1 MVEQYKVGTALVK
14 TFSISGTT
22 PNPAVSDISSLY
34 NEINYYE
41 SIDSP
46 AVTMTASIVDST
58 DLKSS
63 LPIVGG
69 EGIVYDFSD
78 SLQESISITG
88 AMRLFKLALAG
99 VCALGLTR
107 DPYSQTGN
115 DNMWINVGVSQF
127 HLPTAAPSVLRGTT
141 VIVMPKRS
149 TTGAISARTLC
160 SPSPM
165 TCGGSRRSCV

>member
-88 AMRLFKLALAG
+88 AMRLFKLANRVRIKKG
-99 VCALGLTR
+99 TEGYDIFCTTNEMMFDQYNTVQRKYG
-107 DPYSQTGN
+107 PK
-115 DNMWINVGVSQF
+115 
-127 HLPTAAPSVLRGTT
+127 PTSD
-141 VIVMPKRS
+141 IVQD
-149 TTGAISARTLC
+149 IF
-160 SPSPM
+160 
-165 TCGGSRRSCV
+165 